1 MDEFLLQ
8 AMLAGVLLAAIT
20 GPLGALVVWR
30 HLAYFGD
37 SIAHAALLGVAVS
50 LISQVLPMTLAMF
63 LVSLAVALL
72 LSVLMRDGRFHAD
85 TMLGLLAHGTLSVG
99 VLLVALSR
107 DIQVDMNAYLF
118 GDILSVTR
126 TDLWLLAALL
136 AAVAVII
143 IGHWRSLILMTIDHN
158 IARAE
163 GVAVERI
170 HVLVLILLAATVAL
184 SIKLVGVL
192 LITAMLI
199 IPAAAARFIA
209 RSPHAMAL
217 YASLLGAG
225 SVIVGMYAAL
235 RFDAPAAPMMVSVS
249 VAVFI
254 ILALLSRLF
263 KAFSKPRK
271 SGL

>member
-1 MDEFLLQ
+1 MNEFLLE

-20 GPLGALVVWR
+20 GPLGSLVVWR

-37 SIAHAALLGVAVS
+37 TIAHAALLGVAVS
-50 LISQVLPMTLAMF
+50 LISHVVPMTLAMF

-85 TMLGLLAHGTLSVG
+85 TMLGLLAHGTLAVG

-118 GDILSVTR
+118 GDILSLNR
-126 TDLWLLAALL
+126 SDLWMLGGLLV
-136 AAVAVII
+136 AVAVII
-143 IGHWRSLILMTIDHN
+143 IGHWRSLILMTIDRN

-170 HVLVLILLAATVAL
+170 QLLILILLSATVAL
-184 SIKLVGVL
+184 SIKIVGVL

-217 YASLLGAG
+217 YGSLLGAV
-225 SVIVGMYAAL
+225 SVIVGLCAAL
-235 RFDAPAAPMMVSVS
+235 RIDAPAAPMMVAVN
-249 VAVFI
+249 VAIFL
-254 ILALLSRLF
+254 ILMFLSRLF
-263 KAFSKPRK
+263 QSFSKPRK